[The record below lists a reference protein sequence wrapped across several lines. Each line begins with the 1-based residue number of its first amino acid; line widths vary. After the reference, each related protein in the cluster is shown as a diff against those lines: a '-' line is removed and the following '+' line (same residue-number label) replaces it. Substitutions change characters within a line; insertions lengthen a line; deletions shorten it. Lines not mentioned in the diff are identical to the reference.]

1 MAEHE
6 TEPLTVAMDRIEES
20 ILPELAAMVRALLA
34 AEDDGARRAGV
45 AARASDARAIGAR
58 LDELLRRFERGRNA
72 A

>member
-20 ILPELAAMVRALLA
+20 ILPELAAMVRALL
-34 AEDDGARRAGV
+34 EDDGARRAGV
-45 AARASDARAIGAR
+45 AARASDARAAGAR